1 MLGVSITNFD
11 RLKNGFHMV
20 RILTLLL
27 LTGMLSGCAGGLE
40 AGASGAGSDSP
51 ARNGFKFDNVLME
64 QNKLLAYHA
73 FEKYIA
79 VEGVVEKVESVDGRI
94 VLYHVADP
102 ESKNIKV
109 WISNFGQKLDAR
121 FSVGKTI
128 RVLGDPQKTAN
139 FESVAEIVADEYL
152 IRGMCIANLNDG
164 RVAYHRPFRAICDN
178 WEEGRL
184 DQIHRLTSRL
194 K

>member
-1 MLGVSITNFD
+1 
-11 RLKNGFHMV
+11 MV

>member
-1 MLGVSITNFD
+1 
-11 RLKNGFHMV
+11 MV

-79 VEGVVEKVESVDGRI
+79 CL
-94 VLYHVADP
+94 LYTSPSPRD
-102 ESKNIKV
+102 
-109 WISNFGQKLDAR
+109 Q
-121 FSVGKTI
+121 
-128 RVLGDPQKTAN
+128 
-139 FESVAEIVADEYL
+139 
-152 IRGMCIANLNDG
+152 RG
-164 RVAYHRPFRAICDN
+164 
-178 WEEGRL
+178 
-184 DQIHRLTSRL
+184 SRMPSSA
-194 K
+194 